1 MKQRAWKIP
10 YEPPEVPTALV
21 SAGYRPLLAAILAS
35 RGIEDV
41 GEAEKFLH
49 CGMEALHDPLQ
60 MRGMERAAE
69 RVRLAIRNREHVAVF
84 GDYDVDGITST
95 CVLTDYLRS
104 QGVECTPYIPDR
116 INEGYGLNGDAV
128 RALHEQGVK
137 LIITVDCGIT
147 AIEEAKLALEL
158 GVDMVITD
166 HHECSEQAVPDAL
179 AVVDPKQPECTYPNP
194 GLAGVGVAF
203 KLVCTLH
210 GDVAAML
217 RQYGDL
223 VAIGTVADVMP
234 LTGENRF
241 LVSYGLKLLNTKP
254 RPGLRAL
261 LLECGALEK
270 EITATTI
277 GYVIAPRLNAAGRLG
292 KTMVS
297 AKLLMT
303 RNPFEAERLAL
314 ELCELN
320 RERQALEQEIWDEA
334 SERAKGSA
342 PGSPLVLSSDD
353 WHQGV
358 IGIAA
363 SRLSETF
370 YMPTIMIRFYG
381 DRGKG
386 SCRSFGGFNLYNA
399 LAACSDLLEGFGGH
413 ALAAGLTI
421 RRENIDR
428 FRKALTDYYREN
440 PVESLPDL
448 QPDLRIADPRMLSL
462 ENVEAL
468 SALEPCGSGNP
479 KPQLC
484 MTGLHLVNL
493 IPIGGGK
500 HARLQIEHLGCRF
513 DCIYFSCPVER
524 LPVRRGDW
532 IDLAFTPQINHF
544 RGHDSVQLLV
554 TDVRRSDMLP
564 ICRKVLSGELPS
576 QWDAAVFCPRREDF
590 VRVWRWLAAPV
601 EFPAEELLR
610 NVPAGMHPLQ
620 VCLCLMIMQEMR
632 LASVLLDE
640 DDTLRAMPVEGCAKV
655 DLNQS
660 VILRSLRTAQRRVR
674 DALLKS

>member
-10 YEPPEVPTALV
+10 YEPPEVPTALIG
-21 SAGYRPLLAAILAS
+21 AGYQPLLAAVLAI
-35 RGIEDV
+35 RGIDGV
-41 GEAEKFLH
+41 GEAEEFLH
-49 CGMEALHDPLQ
+49 CGIQSLLDPMGMRNMEKAV
-60 MRGMERAAE
+60 A
-69 RVRLAIRNREHVAVF
+69 RVRRAIRDHERVAVF

-104 QGVECTPYIPDR
+104 QGVDTTPYIPDR
-116 INEGYGLNGDAV
+116 INEGYGLNCDAV
-128 RALHEQGVK
+128 QSLYQQGVT

-147 AIEEAKLALEL
+147 AIEEAKLARTL

-166 HHECSEQAVPDAL
+166 HHECSEQAVPEAL
-179 AVVDPKQPECTYPNP
+179 AVVDPKQPECIYQNP

-203 KLVCTLH
+203 KLVCALS
-210 GDVAAML
+210 GDPAAML
-217 RQYGDL
+217 RNYCDL

-241 LVSYGLKLLNTKP
+241 LVSYGLRLLNTTP

-261 LLECGALEK
+261 LLECGALDK

-292 KTMVS
+292 KTMLS
-297 AKLLMT
+297 AQLLMT
-303 RNPFEAERLAL
+303 RDHGEAERLAS

-334 SERAKGSA
+334 SQRAQAAA
-342 PGSPLVLSSDD
+342 PEAPLVLSSDD

-370 YMPTIMIRFYG
+370 YLPTIMIRFYG

-428 FRKALTDYYREN
+428 FRAALADYYRAN

-448 QPDLRIADPRMLSL
+448 QIDLRITDPRMLSL
-462 ENVEAL
+462 ENVTAL
-468 SALEPCGSGNP
+468 GELEPCGSGNP
-479 KPQLC
+479 KPQMC
-484 MTGLHLVNL
+484 MTGLRLMNV

-500 HARLQIEHLGCRF
+500 HVRLQIEHLGCRF
-513 DCIYFSCPVER
+513 DCIYFSCSAER
-524 LPVRRGDW
+524 LPAHRGDW
-532 IDLAFTPQINHF
+532 IDLAFTPQLNHF
-544 RGHDSVQLLV
+544 RGRDSVQLLV

-564 ICRKVLSGELPS
+564 VCRKVLMGELPG
-576 QWDAAVFCPRREDF
+576 QWDAAVFCPGREDF
-590 VRVWRWLAAPV
+590 VRVWRWLAS
-601 EFPAEELLR
+601 PAELPMEELLR
-610 NVPAGMHPLQ
+610 HVPPGMHPLQ
-620 VCLCLMIMQEMR
+620 VCLCLVIMQEMR
-632 LASVLLDE
+632 LATVSLE
-640 DDTLRAMPVEGCAKV
+640 SDDTLRAVPIEGCAKV

-660 VILRSLRTAQRRVR
+660 AILRSLRTAQRRVR
-674 DALLKS
+674 DALMKS